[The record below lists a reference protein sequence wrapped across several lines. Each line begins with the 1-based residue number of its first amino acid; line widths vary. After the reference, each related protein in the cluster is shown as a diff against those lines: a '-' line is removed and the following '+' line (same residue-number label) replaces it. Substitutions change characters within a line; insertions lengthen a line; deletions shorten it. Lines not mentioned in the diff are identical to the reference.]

1 MNAFVLSGLVK
12 RRAQLAGDIEN
23 THEALRKMVLDL
35 ESLDA
40 TIVQFDPDFQVETIK
55 PKAFRPP
62 KDWSN
67 RGQMSRIILS
77 VSRQAAEPLTTRDI
91 ALQLLIER
99 ALDKSDQRLLRL
111 MTKRV
116 GVALRGQRGKRYRP
130 VRSGTGPRVNPFI
143 TLYAR
148 EGADGQAVVCPLLRG
163 SSPTRWVAPK
173 QRSGY
178 KSRT

>member
-1 MNAFVLSGLVK
+1 MNEFVLNGLVR

-67 RGQMSRIILS
+67 RGQMSRIVLG
-77 VSRQAAEPLTTRDI
+77 VLRQASEPLTTRDI

-99 ALDKSDQRLLRL
+99 ALDKSDLRLLRL

-116 GVALRGQRGKRYRP
+116 GVIDNL
-130 VRSGTGPRVNPFI
+130 
-143 TLYAR
+143 
-148 EGADGQAVVCPLLRG
+148 
-163 SSPTRWVAPK
+163 
-173 QRSGY
+173 
-178 KSRT
+178 

>member
-1 MNAFVLSGLVK
+1 MNEFVLNGLVK
-12 RRAQLAGDIEN
+12 RRAELTGDIEK

-35 ESLDA
+35 ENIDA
-40 TIVQFDPDFQVETIK
+40 TIVQFDPDFKVETIQ

-77 VSRQAAEPLTTRDI
+77 VLRQASEPLTTRDI

-116 GVALRGQRGKRYRP
+116 GVALRGQRGNGV
-130 VRSGTGPRVNPFI
+130 VRSDQGPRQYMLWEI
-143 TLYAR
+143 
-148 EGADGQAVVCPLLRG
+148 
-163 SSPTRWVAPK
+163 
-173 QRSGY
+173 QR
-178 KSRT
+178 